1 MFSFFV
7 SNDWIS
13 KNPGKALKLPQV
25 RDCPTLPFS
34 DVELSKLFSV
44 LDFRSQVF
52 FRVLLHSGLRII
64 DAAKLRPERIEDG
77 KLFLYQRKTGV
88 PVRCP
93 LPPDL
98 LTDLVKLHLA
108 GGYFFVTGSEDPR
121 TVTKYYREKLL
132 KVAIKTGLVEKK
144 KKGDPRQKY
153 AVHPHRFRD
162 TFAVRLM
169 ERGVSIETV
178 SILLGNTDIK
188 TTQRSYAPWVK
199 SLQDNLELAVAK
211 TFEAPKLVRVK

>member
-1 MFSFFV
+1 
-7 SNDWIS
+7 
-13 KNPGKALKLPQV
+13 
-25 RDCPTLPFS
+25 
-34 DVELSKLFSV
+34 
-44 LDFRSQVF
+44 VF

-77 KLFLYQRKTGV
+77 KLFLYQQKTGV

-98 LTDLVKLHLA
+98 LMDLAELHLA
-108 GGYFFVTGSEDPR
+108 GGYYFVIGSEDPR

-132 KVAIKTGLVEKK
+132 KAAIKTGLVEKK

-153 AVHPHRFRD
+153 VVHPHRSRGA
-162 TFAVRLM
+162 FAVRLLK
-169 ERGVSIETV
+169 RGVPIETV
-178 SILLGNTDIK
+178 SVLLGHTDIK
-188 TTQRSYAPWVK
+188 TTQRGYAPWVK